1 MNTISMR
8 QARILAALGAAVI
21 LTACARGQ
29 DEQKAYDVCLEAAK
43 KDPNYA
49 KAAFASKE
57 QSNIQGSTG
66 DPGIRVNIP
75 YELGGKKGLYQCI
88 AEKQTDGRYKVTF

>member
-1 MNTISMR
+1 M
-8 QARILAALGAAVI
+8 
-21 LTACARGQ
+21 
-29 DEQKAYDVCLEAAK
+29 CLEAAK

-49 KAAFASKE
+49 KAAFANKE

-66 DPGIRVNIP
+66 DSGIRVNIP

-88 AEKQTDGRYKVTF
+88 ADKQTDGSYKVTF